1 MLDRVKRW
9 REGYLTRAE
18 VVRLLQS
25 GYRWTVTYCDVSNLS
40 PSSGRGPTL
49 PAGVLE
55 RVPTQAAKRKLQ
67 RGNGG
72 KTYFRAEV
80 RQAGSQTVLELVEDL

>member
-1 MLDRVKRW
+1 MNLW
-9 REGYLTRAE
+9 RDGYLTRDE
-18 VVRLLQS
+18 VVRLLES
-25 GYRWTVTYCDVSNLS
+25 DSRWSVTYCVGSSLP

-67 RGNGG
+67 RGNAGN
-72 KTYFRAEV
+72 TYFRAEL
-80 RQAGSQTVLELVEDL
+80 RQDGSENVLTLVEDI